1 MNKTNKRYMNLR
13 NKLFA
18 AIAMLLVSS
27 IMMVS
32 STYAWFTLSTA
43 PEVQGITTTV
53 GANGNLEIALSPQ
66 SGRGTDVQDG
76 SVGVS
81 GEAWTVKNL
90 TWGNLLDL
98 SHTSYGLADLVL
110 SPAQLVLSGNSLPSA
125 PLATPVYGNDGRIA
139 DLDDNTIIG
148 GKTVVTGTENTLSD
162 GYSVG
167 GVRGVRAVGTA
178 SSMSEQTLAKTKGMA
193 AIKKGQEDAVRAA
206 STSLSANGNALAN
219 MLVAHAMAG
228 DTDNN
233 DYKDYVDELTALVT
247 GLNNSS
253 KAIGESIRGMLLA
266 AASTIEDT
274 TAFTSAKSVIENTAS
289 VEELLGK
296 TEVASLV
303 SSNATLTQLITAW
316 RAINTQVTTAVGE
329 LPSASDDKVTWDEV
343 SPVLVHLMN
352 TANADAVLI
361 NGDSIDEVKKHK
373 DDYAYLLEL
382 AKDLKIT
389 MGDGSGIYYDIAEI
403 AGNINSSMQA
413 KIMYQGSEIPVDA
426 SISTTALSP
435 FMLDTLYTAANG
447 ITPAGGEAKA
457 VIDVYYGY
465 ILDFMFRTNVSG
477 SYLKLLTDGAQRIYS
492 DATNQDTMGNG
503 STFTFEYNE
512 TPAEGEAKVTA
523 AMVKGLVESLRVV
536 FFDPDTNQVYGVAKA
551 TSTSTGTN
559 TTTNKTEVVGYLQL
573 CAVTVDDETGYATA
587 GNSNGSDKLCD
598 LSQNTAKA
606 LSVMVMLDGNNITN
620 NNILAEG
627 NLTGALNLQFG
638 SSAALAPM
646 QNQAL
651 KTGDVDDETPDVGD
665 EDDEQ
670 DNKYTVTFTVN
681 NAIIDPETTS
691 VEVEAGESYTFK
703 ATPATNYD
711 VVQVTYGG
719 RTYYDEND
727 GNFTVT
733 PTGDMTVEVNGYV
746 SGNG

>member
-53 GANGNLEIALSPQ
+53 GSNGNLEIALSPR
-66 SGRGTDVQDG
+66 SGRGTDVVDG
-76 SVGVS
+76 AVGVS
-81 GEAWTVKNL
+81 GQAWTVKNL

-98 SHTSYGLADLVL
+98 RDTSYGLADLVL

-148 GKTVVTGTENTLSD
+148 GKTVVEGTQNLSD

-228 DTDNN
+228 NEDNN
-233 DYKDYVDELTALVT
+233 DYKDYLDELTALVT
-247 GLNNSS
+247 GLGTSAD
-253 KAIGESIRGMLLA
+253 KIGESIRGMLLVA
-266 AASTIEDT
+266 SSTIGDT
-274 TAFTSAKSVIENTAS
+274 TAFTSAKSAIENTAS

-296 TEVASLV
+296 PEVASLV
-303 SSNATLTQLITAW
+303 SSNTTLTQLITAW
-316 RAINTQVTTAVGE
+316 RAINTKVTTAEGE
-329 LPSASDDKVTWDEV
+329 LPSASDDKVTWGEV

-352 TANADAVLI
+352 TENADAVKI
-361 NGDSIDEVKKHK
+361 NGDSIDKVKENK
-373 DDYAYLLEL
+373 DNYNYLLNL

-389 MGDGSGIYYDIAEI
+389 MGEGSGIYYDIAAI
-403 AGNINSSMQA
+403 TGNIQSSMKAQ
-413 KIMYQGSEIPVDA
+413 IMYQGSPIDVDA
-426 SISTTALSP
+426 NISTVHPGP

-477 SYLKLLTDGAQRIYS
+477 SYLKLLTDGTQRIYT
-492 DATNQDTMGNG
+492 DAANQDTLGHG

-512 TPAEGEAKVTA
+512 TPAEGEEKVTA

-536 FFDPDTNQVYGVAKA
+536 FFDPDTNAVYGVAKA

-559 TTTNKTEVVGYLQL
+559 TTTNKTEVVGYLEL
-573 CAVTVDDETGYATA
+573 CAVTVADGTGYATA
-587 GNSNGSDKLCD
+587 GNANGSDKLCD

-638 SSAALAPM
+638 SSATLAPM

-651 KTGDVDDETPDVGD
+651 KTGDV
-665 EDDEQ
+665 EDGTTASSTATESTSGENTTDTTE
-670 DNKYTVTFTVN
+670 
-681 NAIIDPETTS
+681 APADPEGT
-691 VEVEAGESYTFK
+691 
-703 ATPATNYD
+703 
-711 VVQVTYGG
+711 
-719 RTYYDEND
+719 
-727 GNFTVT
+727 
-733 PTGDMTVEVNGYV
+733 
-746 SGNG
+746 

>member
-66 SGRGTDVQDG
+66 SGRGTDVVDG

-81 GEAWTVKNL
+81 GQDWTVKNL

-98 SHTSYGLADLVL
+98 SDTSYGLADLVL

-228 DTDNN
+228 ASDTNE
-233 DYKDYVDELTALVT
+233 YKDYVDELTALVT
-247 GLNNSS
+247 GLSNSS

-296 TEVASLV
+296 TEVESLV

-316 RAINTQVTTAVGE
+316 REINADVTAAVNAVTP
-329 LPSASDDKVTWDEV
+329 LATLTTVDWDDV
-343 SPVLVHLMN
+343 SPVLTYLMD
-352 TANADAVLI
+352 TATSADAVLI
-361 NGDSIDEVKKHK
+361 NGDTIDEVKKHM
-373 DDYAYLLEL
+373 DDYAYLLNL

-389 MGDGSGIYYDIAEI
+389 MGAGSGIYYDIALI
-403 AGNINSSMQA
+403 AGNIQSNMSA
-413 KIMYQGSEIPVDA
+413 AIMYQGSEIPVDA
-426 SISTTALSP
+426 SISTTAPSP

-503 STFTFEYNE
+503 STFTFEFNE
-512 TPAEGEAKVTA
+512 TPAEGEEKVTA

-551 TSTSTGTN
+551 TSTSTN
-559 TTTNKTEVVGYLQL
+559 DNEVVGYLEL
-573 CAVTVDDETGYATA
+573 CAVTVADGTGYATA
-587 GNSNGSDKLCD
+587 DNANGSDKLCD

-703 ATPATNYD
+703 ATPATNYN

-746 SGNG
+746 SGNQG

>member
-1 MNKTNKRYMNLR
+1 MNKTQKRQLNLR

-32 STYAWFTLSTA
+32 TTYAWFTLSTA

-53 GANGNLEIALSPQ
+53 GSNGNLEIALSPR
-66 SGRGTDVQDG
+66 SGRGTDVVDG
-76 SVGVS
+76 AVGVS
-81 GEAWTVKNL
+81 NSAWTVKNL

-98 SHTSYGLADLVL
+98 SDTSYGLEDLVL
-110 SPAQLVLSGNSLPSA
+110 SPAQLVLTQGADKNSLPAA

-148 GKTVVTGTENTLSD
+148 GKTVVEGTEDTLSD

-178 SSMSEQTLAKTKGMA
+178 STMSEQTLAKTKGMA

-228 DTDNN
+228 DADNN

-253 KAIGESIRGMLLA
+253 KAIGESIRGMLLVA
-266 AASTIEDT
+266 SSTIEDT

-316 RAINTQVTTAVGE
+316 RAINTQVTTAE
-329 LPSASDDKVTWDEV
+329 EKLPSASDDKVTWDEV
-343 SPVLVHLMN
+343 SPVLGYLMN
-352 TANADAVLI
+352 TANTDAVLI
-361 NGDSIDEVKKHK
+361 NGDSINKVKENK
-373 DDYAYLLEL
+373 DNYNYLLNL

-389 MGDGSGIYYDIAEI
+389 MGEDSGIYYDIAAI
-403 AGNINSSMQA
+403 TGNIQSSMKAQ
-413 KIMYQGSEIPVDA
+413 IMYPGSPIDVDA
-426 SISTTALSP
+426 NISTVHP
-435 FMLDTLYTAANG
+435 GPYMLDTLYTAANG
-447 ITPAGGEAKA
+447 INPAGGEAKS

-477 SYLKLLTDGAQRIYS
+477 SYLKLLTDGAQRIYT

-503 STFTFEYNE
+503 STFTFAFNE

-536 FFDPDTNQVYGVAKA
+536 FFDPDTNEVYGVAKA
-551 TSTSTGTN
+551 TSSSTATN
-559 TTTNKTEVVGYLQL
+559 ATTNKTEVVGYLKL
-573 CAVTVDDETGYATA
+573 CECTINADGYATA
-587 GNSNGSDKLCD
+587 GDANGSDKLCD

-606 LSVMVMLDGNNITN
+606 LSVMVMLDGNNVTN
-620 NNILAEG
+620 ANILAEG
-627 NLTGALNLQFG
+627 VLTGTLNLQFG
-638 SSAALAPM
+638 SSATLTPM
-646 QNQAL
+646 QNQDL
-651 KTGDVDDETPDVGD
+651 KTGKVEETP
-665 EDDEQ
+665 
-670 DNKYTVTFTVN
+670 
-681 NAIIDPETTS
+681 TTS
-691 VEVEAGESYTFK
+691 
-703 ATPATNYD
+703 TPAASE
-711 VVQVTYGG
+711 GG
-719 RTYYDEND
+719 N
-727 GNFTVT
+727 
-733 PTGDMTVEVNGYV
+733 
-746 SGNG
+746 